1 MIMYLGLMLHLHGDD
16 GALNA
21 VVTCPNCGV
30 VVESPTKT
38 WSMPRRTSRSGE
50 ESKSVAV
57 GMFVCPSCQTRFR
70 ASYEKPTDTA
80 SVKSVVEN
88 LKDIQGEFVNTLK
101 NLREKLQKLEGERSS
116 LLVEIDELK
125 KAAESKANAIENE
138 ITMLR
143 DEVKSLKELL
153 GYSEGDNE

>member
-1 MIMYLGLMLHLHGDD
+1 MARKELSV
-16 GALNA
+16 
-21 VVTCPNCGV
+21 VVTCPNCGA
-30 VVESPTKT
+30 VVESPMKT
-38 WSMPRRTSRSGE
+38 WSLPRRSSRSGE
-50 ESKSVAV
+50 ESKMSV
-57 GMFVCPSCQTRFR
+57 GMFVCGSCQTRFR
-70 ASYEKPTDTA
+70 ASFEKPPATDMA

-88 LKDIQGEFVNTLK
+88 LKGIQGEFVNTLK

-116 LLVEIDELK
+116 LLVEIDGLK

-153 GYSEGDNE
+153 GYSEGDN